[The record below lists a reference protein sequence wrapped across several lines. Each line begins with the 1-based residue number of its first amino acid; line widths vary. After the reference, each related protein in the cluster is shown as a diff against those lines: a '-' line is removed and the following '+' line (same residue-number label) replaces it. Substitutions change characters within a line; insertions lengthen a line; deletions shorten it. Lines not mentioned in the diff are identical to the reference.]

1 MRACV
6 TSSFAPTQD
15 PMSIELDYETENV
28 LVSRLCPRSCLALFI
43 YLLLLLL
50 LLLLLVVVV
59 HIQSPPS

>member
-1 MRACV
+1 
-6 TSSFAPTQD
+6 
-15 PMSIELDYETENV
+15 MSIELDYETENV